1 MTQMKRVGE
10 AFGVQALN
18 WAMIFGA
25 ALLFLEVT
33 IQATPQPVAK
43 APASVEAV
51 TVTAHAD
58 RLASN

>member
-18 WAMIFGA
+18 WAMIAGA
-25 ALLFLEVT
+25 AVLFLEVT
-33 IQATPQPVAK
+33 LSATPRPVAH
-43 APASVEAV
+43 APTSVEQV
-51 TVTAHAD
+51 VVTAHAD